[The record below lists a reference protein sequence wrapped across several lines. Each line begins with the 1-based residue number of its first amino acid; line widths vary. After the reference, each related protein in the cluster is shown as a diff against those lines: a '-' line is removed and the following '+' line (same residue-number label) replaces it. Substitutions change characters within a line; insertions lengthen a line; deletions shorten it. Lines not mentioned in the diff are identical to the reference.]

1 MQQEDFDGDVPIVRY
16 ELSFPKQKLLL
27 GFNEGSSA
35 KDKSSDTSAS
45 QAYSGIT
52 IQESLSSYLKA
63 SNGSHM

>member
-52 IQESLSSYLKA
+52 E
-63 SNGSHM
+63 